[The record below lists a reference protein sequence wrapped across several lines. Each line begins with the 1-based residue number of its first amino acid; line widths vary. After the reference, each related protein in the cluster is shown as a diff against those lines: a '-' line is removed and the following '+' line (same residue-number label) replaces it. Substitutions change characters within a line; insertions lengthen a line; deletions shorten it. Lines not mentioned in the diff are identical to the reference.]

1 MCFIPIFRP
10 VCPDTMHK
18 LLPLLLLLVS
28 CTQQGDIRAYYF
40 PVRELTDGLVYEY
53 TNTGTFAEEPSSFWY
68 YLGLDRDTALYL
80 TATHYADGMTPDQLV
95 RERIYN
101 DGVMMEQLTV
111 YPPLLS
117 GRPKQVEAE
126 ILYGRTF
133 AFQLHDGKPVGFR
146 VAYTPAEN
154 DDATEYVS
162 LDRIYRGD
170 TLLTVMGEEVDAIVF
185 DLLGEVSQRDP
196 LEGDISPTFTGYEI
210 YARGLGMVEYR
221 RNLGAGG
228 ILAGKLVRRIPM
240 SDYAGGLRE

>member
-1 MCFIPIFRP
+1 MRYLFF
-10 VCPDTMHK
+10 
-18 LLPLLLLLVS
+18 LLPLLTA
-28 CTQQGDIRAYYF
+28 CAGENDIRDYYF

-80 TATHYADGMTPDQLV
+80 TATHYSDGMTPDQLV

-101 DGVMMEQLTV
+101 DGVLMEQLTV

-117 GRPKQVEAE
+117 GTPKQVEAE

-133 AFQLHDGKPVGFR
+133 AFELHDGKPVGFR

-154 DDATEYVS
+154 DDAINYVS
-162 LDRIYRGD
+162 LDRTYRGD
-170 TLLTVMGEEVDAIVF
+170 TLLSVMGEEVDAIVF

-196 LEGDISPTFTGYEI
+196 LEGDISPSFTGYEI
-210 YARGLGMVEYR
+210 YAKGLGMVEYYR
-221 RNLGAGG
+221 DLGAGG
-228 ILAGKLVRRIPM
+228 ILAGKLVRRISMP
-240 SDYAGGLRE
+240 DYAGGLRE

>member
-1 MCFIPIFRP
+1 MRYLFLF
-10 VCPDTMHK
+10 
-18 LLPLLLLLVS
+18 PLLTA
-28 CTQQGDIRAYYF
+28 CAGENDIRDYYF

-101 DGVMMEQLTV
+101 AGVMMEQLTV

-117 GRPKQVEAE
+117 GTPTRVEAE

-133 AFQLHDGKPVGFR
+133 AFELHDGKPVGYR

-154 DDATEYVS
+154 DDAINYVS
-162 LDRIYRGD
+162 LDRSYRGD
-170 TLLTVMGEEVDAIVF
+170 TLLSVMGEQVEAIVF

-210 YARGLGMVEYR
+210 YGRGLGLVEYQ

-228 ILAGKLVRRIPM
+228 ILAGKLVRRISMP
-240 SDYAGGLRE
+240 DYAGGIRE